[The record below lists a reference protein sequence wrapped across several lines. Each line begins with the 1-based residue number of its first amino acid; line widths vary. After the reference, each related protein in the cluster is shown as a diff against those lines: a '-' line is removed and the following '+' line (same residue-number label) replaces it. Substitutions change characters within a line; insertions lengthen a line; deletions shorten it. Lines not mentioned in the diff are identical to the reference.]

1 VLTSGVF
8 GRISIVARLLIVSAV
23 GGALVAALALPAVGV
38 LGVVVRNGATNFN
51 RLPTPELGKLPVRSE
66 ILDRYGHVLAYY
78 YPRGIDRVPVS
89 YKQIAPHMRDAI
101 VAIEDSRFYKH
112 GAIDFKG
119 TIRALVNNL
128 EHKPVQGGSTLAQQ
142 YVKNVEILS
151 SPNPQK
157 AALSATADTLG
168 RKIRELRMAV
178 RAERSMSK
186 NQILAGYLNV
196 AYFGNQSY
204 GIQTAAHR
212 YFSISAAKLSV
223 RQAALLAGMVENPTA
238 YNPVLHKS
246 AARER
251 RNIVLARM
259 AELGYITNAQAARDE
274 QKPLGLRQSAPQSG
288 CTSRSAKYAGYFCDY
303 VVAKIRH
310 DKAYQRVWSQ
320 LNWLGGLKIYTT
332 LDPRDQRAANHAVN
346 YQVPPPPSDINPA
359 RNADTE
365 VMVQPGTGEVRAI
378 GIDRPYGTGP
388 HQNTLNYAV
397 GPQYDGSIGAQ
408 IGSTGKVYVMVTAL
422 LQGIPFGYSK
432 NVGFSAD
439 VTGYTNCKGQP
450 VGQRL
455 ADGQIGWHV
464 HNDESERGGHYTL
477 YTGTTFSINVFFA
490 YLEQKVGL
498 CNTVRTASR
507 MGLTWPDGRSLLQP
521 DRKEGHD
528 AGADSNPSFTLGA
541 DNVAPIDV
549 AAADATLP
557 ARGIFCHPTPIRKIA
572 TMTGQNLPVE
582 PAGCHRVLPARI
594 ADAANYILKGDL
606 TSMGTAAGDAI
617 GRPAAA
623 KTGTADNYMSAF
635 FVGYTP
641 NLVASVWVGNPTN
654 PKLHPMMGYPGSCYR
669 GGCPGFMYGSMA
681 PGATW
686 QMSFLHAA
694 LGAPIDFVP
703 LSPTDPLFSLGN
715 GIVSPTRPKPSHH
728 HHHHHHGG
736 GGGGGGGPGG
746 GGGGDVG
753 GGPGGGD
760 VGGGPGGGDV
770 GGGPGS
776 WWRPVTGLR
785 SGRLGTYPGEPL
797 ILAAWW

>member
-1 VLTSGVF
+1 VAGGPAYPDPVLTSGWF
-8 GRISIVARLLIVSAV
+8 GRISVVARLLIVSVV

-38 LGVVVRNGATNFN
+38 LGVVVRNGATHFN
-51 RLPTPELGKLPVRSE
+51 ELATPELGQLPVRSE
-66 ILDRYGHVLAYY
+66 ILDRYGHLLAYY

-89 YKQIAPHMRDAI
+89 YNQIAPQMRHAI

-119 TIRALVNNL
+119 TLRALVNNI

-157 AALSATADTLG
+157 AALSAAADTVG

-178 RAERSMSK
+178 RVEHSMSK

-204 GIQTAAHR
+204 GIQTASHR
-212 YFSISAAKLSV
+212 YFSRSATHLSL
-223 RQAALLAGMVENPTA
+223 RQAALLAGIVENPAA
-238 YNPVLHKS
+238 YNPLLHES

-251 RNIVLARM
+251 RNTVLARM
-259 AELGYITNAQAARDE
+259 AQLGYITKSQAAADE
-274 QKPLGLRQSAPQSG
+274 AKPLGLRQTTPQSG
-288 CTSRSAKYAGYFCDY
+288 CTSTTAKYAGYFCDY

-310 DKAYQRVWSQ
+310 DKAYKQVWSR
-320 LNWLGGLKIYTT
+320 LNGMGGLKIYTT
-332 LDPRDQRAANHAVN
+332 LDPQDQHAANHAVN
-346 YQVPPPPSDINPA
+346 YQLPAPPSTINPGK
-359 RNADTE
+359 NADTE
-365 VMVQPGTGEVRAI
+365 VMIQPGTGAVRAI

-397 GPQYDGSIGAQ
+397 GPQYDGSGGVQ

-439 VTGYTNCKGQP
+439 VSGYTNCKGQP

-455 ADGQIGWHV
+455 PDGQLGWHV

-477 YTGTTFSINVFFA
+477 YTGTTASINVFFA

-498 CNTVRTASR
+498 CNTVRTASK

-521 DRKEGHD
+521 DRREGHM
-528 AGADSNPSFTLGA
+528 ASADNDPSFTLGA

-557 ARGIFCHPTPIRKIA
+557 GQGVFCHAVPIRKIV
-572 TMTGQNLPVE
+572 TMTGKNLPVE
-582 PAGCHRVLPARI
+582 SAGCRRVLPARI
-594 ADAANYILKGDL
+594 AEAANYILQGDL
-606 TSMGTAAGDAI
+606 GPFGTAGTPPNDDSI

-641 NLVASVWVGNPTN
+641 NLLGAVWVGNPTN
-654 PKLHPMMGYPGSCYR
+654 PKTHPMLGTGSCYR
-669 GGCPGFMYGSMA
+669 AGCAGFMYGSMA
-681 PGATW
+681 PGHTW
-686 QMSFLHAA
+686 QTSFLRAA
-694 LGAPIDFVP
+694 LGTARAFVP
-703 LSPTDPLFSLGN
+703 LSQADPLFSMGN
-715 GIVSPTRPKPSHH
+715 GQVSPFQPKPKPKPKKHH
-728 HHHHHHGG
+728 HGGGGGGGPGG

-746 GGGGDVG
+746 GGGG
-753 GGPGGGD
+753 GPGGG
-760 VGGGPGGGDV
+760 GGGGH
-770 GGGPGS
+770 
-776 WWRPVTGLR
+776 
-785 SGRLGTYPGEPL
+785 
-797 ILAAWW
+797 

>member
-1 VLTSGVF
+1 VLTSGWF
-8 GRISIVARLLIVSAV
+8 GRISVVARLLVVSVV
-23 GGALVAALALPAVGV
+23 GGALVAALTLPAVGV

-51 RLPTPELGKLPVRSE
+51 RLPTPELGQLPVRSE
-66 ILDRYGHVLAYY
+66 ILDGYGHVLAYY

-89 YKQIAPHMRDAI
+89 YDKIAKRMRQAT

-119 TIRALVNNL
+119 TLRALVNNL

-157 AALSATADTLG
+157 AALSATADTVG

-178 RAERSMSK
+178 RVEHSMSR

-212 YFSISAAKLSV
+212 YFSVSADQLSL
-223 RQAALLAGMVENPTA
+223 RQSALLAGIVENPTA
-238 YNPVLHKS
+238 YDPLLHMS
-246 AARER
+246 AARDR

-259 AELGYITNAQAARDE
+259 AQLGYITSAQAAANE
-274 QKPLGLRQSAPQSG
+274 QKPLGLDPSAPQSG
-288 CTSRSAKYAGYFCDY
+288 CTSSSARYAGYFCDY

-310 DKAYQRVWSQ
+310 DEAYKKVWSR
-320 LNWLGGLKIYTT
+320 LNGMGGLKIYTT
-332 LDPRDQRAANHAVN
+332 LNPQDQRAANRSVN
-346 YQVPPPPSDINPA
+346 YQLPPPPSGVNPA
-359 RNADTE
+359 GNADTE
-365 VMVQPGTGEVRAI
+365 VMIQPGTGQVRAI

-397 GPQYDGSIGAQ
+397 GPQYDGSIGVQ

-439 VTGYTNCKGQP
+439 VTGYTNCEGQP

-455 ADGQIGWHV
+455 SDGELGWHV

-477 YTGTTFSINVFFA
+477 YTGTTASINVFFA

-498 CNTVRTASR
+498 CSVVRTASR

-521 DRKEGHD
+521 DRREHHFES
-528 AGADSNPSFTLGA
+528 ADNIPSFTLGSET
-541 DNVAPIDV
+541 VAPIDV

-557 ARGIFCHPTPIRKIA
+557 ARGIFCHPTPIRRIE
-572 TMTGQNLPVE
+572 TMTGHKLPVE
-582 PAGCHRVLPARI
+582 SAGCRRVLPARI

-606 TSMGTAAGDAI
+606 TSFGTAERDAI

-623 KTGTADNYMSAF
+623 KTGTADQYRSAF

-641 NLVASVWVGNPTN
+641 TLLGAVWVGNPLN
-654 PKLHPMMGYPGSCYR
+654 PVKHPMSGLGSCYR
-669 GGCPGFMYGSMA
+669 GGCLGYMYGSMA
-681 PGATW
+681 PGETW
-686 QMSFLHAA
+686 QLSFLHAA
-694 LGAPIDFVP
+694 LGAPRDFLP
-703 LSPTDPLFSLGN
+703 LSPADPLFSLGN
-715 GIVSPTRPKPSHH
+715 GIVSPTQPKPKPKHH
-728 HHHHHHGG
+728 HHDHQGG

-746 GGGGDVG
+746 GGPPTGG
-753 GGPGGGD
+753 GGP
-760 VGGGPGGGDV
+760 
-770 GGGPGS
+770 
-776 WWRPVTGLR
+776 
-785 SGRLGTYPGEPL
+785 
-797 ILAAWW
+797 